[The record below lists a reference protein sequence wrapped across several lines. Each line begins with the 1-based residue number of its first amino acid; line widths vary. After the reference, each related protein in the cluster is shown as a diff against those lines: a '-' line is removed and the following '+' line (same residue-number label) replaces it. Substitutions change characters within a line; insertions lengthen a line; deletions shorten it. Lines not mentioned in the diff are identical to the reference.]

1 MGLPVRHVL
10 RRKGTPYDELGL
22 DDPEWTDKALI
33 DLMVEQP
40 IVIERPIV
48 VTPEGVRLCRPAEL
62 VLDILPDPRGSAAA
76 RKNAETAVDRAS
88 RELPPAAVRPRQ
100 NRRQVA
106 AFRHR
111 RMPSTEGTASRTAPI
126 SAATAV
132 TARRTI
138 FKTHGRCPG
147 IIVGVGLLSVGC

>member
-1 MGLPVRHVL
+1 MTVTICHNPKCGTSRKVLAKIRERGEEPEIVEYLKTPPTRKRLAEPIRAMGLPVRHVL

-33 DLMVEQP
+33 DQMVEQP

-76 RKNAETAVDRAS
+76 RKNAETAR
-88 RELPPAAVRPRQ
+88 RPRK
-100 NRRQVA
+100 
-106 AFRHR
+106 
-111 RMPSTEGTASRTAPI
+111 P
-126 SAATAV
+126 
-132 TARRTI
+132 
-138 FKTHGRCPG
+138 
-147 IIVGVGLLSVGC
+147 